1 MSHGK
6 QYRPS
11 AENFA
16 HQVVSTDSDRFSFD
30 QVGTYS
36 ELLANE
42 GAFSEFLKT
51 FAAEQNV
58 EEDGR

>member
-1 MSHGK
+1 MESNTGPVQKISHIK
-6 QYRPS
+6 CS
-11 AENFA
+11 
-16 HQVVSTDSDRFSFD
+16 DSDRFSFD